1 MLYCCKTKN
10 NKMEKTMFE
19 KITPVR
25 QHVENMKRDEW
36 IRHDYIGEIPMELLL
51 MYVNGIVLMI
61 SDPYEFDKN
70 GFLNT
75 TIIQQIFERKKE
87 LNKWNS
93 GKYNCDDD
101 VFVEAMKHLN
111 ESQIGL
117 LEMVKKINKTLMS

>member
-1 MLYCCKTKN
+1 
-10 NKMEKTMFE
+10 MFE

-36 IRHDYIGEIPMELLL
+36 ICHDYNGEIPMELLL

-70 GFLNT
+70 AFLNT
-75 TIIQQIFERKKE
+75 TISQQIFERKKE